1 MSYNKTGLNY
11 YNTDTDRYQD
21 IRIKRLKR
29 AFGCNGI
36 AVYDYILC
44 EVYRDK
50 GCYLTWEENIA
61 FDVADYFGLDESQV
75 HDIVRYCAEVGLFDP
90 SLLSRGI
97 ITSASIQRR
106 YLDMSARAK
115 RKCVNIPEEYRII
128 PEESPKIPE
137 ECEKTPEDC
146 DKVKYSKVKYSNN
159 YSNPDGLEIIPP
171 LLFPPIDTGGNDTEQ
186 ISIPDQFVSLWDSF
200 GGKRKALVD
209 DYKDF
214 CKKTKGLIVDYETLR
229 FHARLEKK
237 RYFQSWL
244 IQFLTNST
252 QRDIDQPT
260 HPVNNHPTHD
270 AHEVAGSAAAKE
282 AKAPDPDFEAFWEA
296 YGKKR
301 GRRDVEAYWARLPA
315 RDKAAALSGV
325 PGYVAANPDPAYRK
339 DPIRYLRH
347 RCWEDEN
354 YSTTDKKTNEPHDTE
369 RPTAYMARYF

>member
-97 ITSASIQRR
+97 ITSASIQEK
-106 YLDMSARAK
+106 YLDSCKAARI
-115 RKCVNIPEEYRII
+115 RRVSIPEEYRIVAQDCNNIEQNLHNNKGKLCNIEQNCIGVAKKEEI
-128 PEESPKIPE
+128 PLTTPKEEKYIYTPPKEKKLTLFE
-137 ECEKTPEDC
+137 E
-146 DKVKYSKVKYSNN
+146 
-159 YSNPDGLEIIPP
+159 IPP
-171 LLFPPIDTGGNDTEQ
+171 
-186 ISIPDQFVSLWDSF
+186 
-200 GGKRKALVD
+200 
-209 DYKDF
+209 
-214 CKKTKGLIVDYETLR
+214 
-229 FHARLEKK
+229 
-237 RYFQSWL
+237 
-244 IQFLTNST
+244 
-252 QRDIDQPT
+252 QRNIDQPS
-260 HPVNNHPTHD
+260 HPLNNSPTHA
-270 AHEVAGSAAAKE
+270 AHEVEGSAAAAKE
-282 AKAPDPDFEAFWEA
+282 AKTPDPDFEAFWEA

-354 YSTTDKKTNEPHDTE
+354 YSTTDKKPNEPHDTE